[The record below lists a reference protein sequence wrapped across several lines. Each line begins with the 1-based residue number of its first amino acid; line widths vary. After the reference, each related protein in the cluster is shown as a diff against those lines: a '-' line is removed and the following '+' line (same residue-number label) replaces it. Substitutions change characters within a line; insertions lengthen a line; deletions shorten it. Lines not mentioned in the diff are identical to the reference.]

1 LWSNLLKKNL
11 ELLPDL
17 LQDGLQDIVHNVQI
31 EARGCIRHPNY
42 RPMELQSETEQ
53 RLQHLPIELQNHYLG
68 LQLRNFLYS
77 VYFSGS
83 WPSNPQLENN
93 NVVSP
98 IEQTVLEN
106 NTVGGL
112 NIEFYDHLHR
122 SNAGKGYFDPG
133 WLILREE
140 EDGSLAVQKQD
151 LTLHIQR
158 DLHLQKTEQL
168 ASIGS
173 SVAVRLPKNL
183 LTDEFYVAVGN
194 AGPVTQTSKDECSL
208 LNLYFNLNSESL
220 AAAMKSITQQLNALS
235 LPFTFQT
242 ICDPTFEDR
251 YSTAILRIAQ
261 DRYET
266 VQPILWQFYQTQCA
280 QFRPK
285 VPLFTKLLAPGLSLA
300 EEPRELGQSGE
311 TLEKFGMNCCQI
323 VANAVLEAYSSGYH
337 LPQDLMSFILQNF
350 LSKKI
355 NLRCPYLKAGSMD
368 TYDILIP

>member
-1 LWSNLLKKNL
+1 LKENL

-31 EARGCIRHPNY
+31 EARGCISHPNY

-53 RLQHLPIELQNHYLG
+53 RLQHLPIALQNRYLG
-68 LQLRNFLYS
+68 LQLRNFLHS

-83 WPSNPQLENN
+83 WQSSPQLKN
-93 NVVSP
+93 NVLSP
-98 IEQTVLEN
+98 IEQPALEN
-106 NTVGGL
+106 NTIGGL

-122 SNAGKGYFDPG
+122 SNVGKSYFDPG

-158 DLHLQKTEQL
+158 DRHLQKTEQP

-173 SVAVRLPKNL
+173 SVAVRLPLNL
-183 LTDEFYVAVGN
+183 LIGEFYVAVGN
-194 AGPVTQTSKDECSL
+194 AGLVTQASKDECSL
-208 LNLYFNLNSESL
+208 LNFYFNLTSKSL
-220 AAAMKSITQQLNALS
+220 AAAMQSITQQLNALS

-242 ICDPTFEDR
+242 ICDPTLGDR

-266 VQPILWQFYQTQCA
+266 VRPILGHFYQAQYA

-285 VPLFTKLLAPGLSLA
+285 VPLFTKPLAPGLSLA
-300 EEPRELGQSGE
+300 EEPKEPGQSCA
-311 TLEKFGMNCCQI
+311 TPEKFGISCCQI
-323 VANAVLEAYSSGYH
+323 VASALLEAHNSGYH
-337 LPQDLMSFILQNF
+337 SPQDRMSFILQNF
-350 LSKKI
+350 LAQKI
-355 NLRCPYLKAGSMD
+355 NLRHPYLNAGSAD
-368 TYDILIP
+368 TYGVLMA